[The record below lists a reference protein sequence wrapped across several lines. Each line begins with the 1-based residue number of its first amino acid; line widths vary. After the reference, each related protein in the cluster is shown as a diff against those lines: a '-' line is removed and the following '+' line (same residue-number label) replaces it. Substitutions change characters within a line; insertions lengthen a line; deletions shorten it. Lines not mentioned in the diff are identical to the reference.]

1 MGDYGIASLIV
12 VASFTK
18 VRLLGRGDV
27 GKVYLVKQKGTDKLL
42 AMKGKQIACVTHHH
56 HYSLLPHLAHSQPPK
71 FTFIFL
77 SLALSFS
84 SLSPEISYSVIF
96 LRLF

>member
-1 MGDYGIASLIV
+1 MDGYGIASLIA

-42 AMKGKQIACVTHHH
+42 AMKGKQIACVTHYH
-56 HYSLLPHLAHSQPPK
+56 HYSLLPHLTHSQPPK
-71 FTFIFL
+71 FIFL
-77 SLALSFS
+77 SI
-84 SLSPEISYSVIF
+84 SL
-96 LRLF
+96 